1 MMDDPAIASGFPVG
15 RYDTALLRSVR
26 PKEWRN
32 PVPRGTYNLVVIG
45 AGPAGLVAA
54 RGAAAFGAKVALIE
68 RHLIG
73 GDCLNVGCV
82 PSKALIRTSRLYADM
97 RNAAHFGVTP
107 PASVDVDFSLA
118 MERMRRLR
126 ERIGES
132 DSVWR
137 MATEGV
143 DVFFGQARF
152 AGPDRIEVAGAEL
165 RFAKALIATG
175 ARPKLPDI
183 AGLVDAGYL
192 SNETVFDLTK
202 RPQSLLVIGGGPVG
216 CEMAQVFCRL
226 GSRVILAQDEPMFL
240 PGEER
245 DAAQILSVSLARDG
259 VEIHLNSKVVA
270 VRAKDGRKEADL
282 LREGSISTVTV
293 DEILTG
299 IGRAPAVDGLDL
311 AVAGVEAT
319 DHGIT
324 VDDFMR
330 TSNRR
335 IFAAG
340 DVCLKHKFTHTAEA
354 TARIALQNALFF
366 GRKRLSRQVIPWC
379 TFTDPEIAHV
389 GLYPFDARQA
399 GIPVRTFTILMHD
412 VDRAVTDGKEEGF
425 IKLHVR
431 QNDDRILGAT
441 VVARHAGEL
450 INGIS
455 LAIGSGMG
463 LSALAKVIHSYPTQ
477 AVAIRMAANAYERT
491 RLTPLVHR
499 IASRWLALL
508 RR

>member
-1 MMDDPAIASGFPVG
+1 MLRDPVMPGGFPVG
-15 RYDTALLRSVR
+15 RHDADLLRSVR
-26 PKEWRN
+26 PQDWRN
-32 PVPRGTYNLVVIG
+32 PAPADRYNLVVIG

-68 RHLIG
+68 RHLVG

-82 PSKALIRTSRLYADM
+82 PSKTLIRSSTLYADM
-97 RNAAHFGVTP
+97 RNALHFGVAP
-107 PASVDVDFSLA
+107 PPEIEVDFNLA
-118 MERMRRLR
+118 MQRMRQLR
-126 ERIGES
+126 ARIGEM
-132 DSVWR
+132 DSVHR
-137 MATEGV
+137 LAAEGI

-152 AGPDRIEVAGAEL
+152 TGPDRVDVAGAEL

-183 AGLVDAGYL
+183 DGLTEAGYL
-192 SNETVFDLTK
+192 SNETVFDLTH
-202 RPQSLLVIGGGPVG
+202 RPDSLLVIGGGPLG
-216 CEMAQVFCRL
+216 CEMAQAFCRF
-226 GSRVILAQDEPMFL
+226 GSRVILAQDDPMFL
-240 PGEER
+240 PREER
-245 DAAQILSVSLARDG
+245 DAAQILSESLARDG

-270 VRAKDGRKEADL
+270 VRVKNGRKEADL
-282 LREGSISTVTV
+282 LREAGITTVSA

-299 IGRAPAVDGLDL
+299 IGRAPNLDGLDL
-311 AVAGVEAT
+311 AVAGVKVDA
-319 DHGIT
+319 DGIS

-330 TSNRR
+330 TTNRK
-335 IFAAG
+335 IYAAG
-340 DVCLKHKFTHTAEA
+340 DVCLTHRFTHTAEA
-354 TARIALQNALFF
+354 TARIALRNALFF
-366 GRKRLSRQVIPWC
+366 GRQRLSRLVIPWC

-399 GIPVRTFTILMHD
+399 NMPVRTFTILMHD
-412 VDRAVTDGKEEGF
+412 VDRAVTDGKDEGF
-425 IKLHVR
+425 VKLHVR
-431 QNDDRILGAT
+431 QNTDRILGAT

-477 AVAIRMAANAYERT
+477 ATAIRMAADAYERT
-491 RLTPLVHR
+491 RLTPFVYR
-499 IASRWLALL
+499 VAARWLALA